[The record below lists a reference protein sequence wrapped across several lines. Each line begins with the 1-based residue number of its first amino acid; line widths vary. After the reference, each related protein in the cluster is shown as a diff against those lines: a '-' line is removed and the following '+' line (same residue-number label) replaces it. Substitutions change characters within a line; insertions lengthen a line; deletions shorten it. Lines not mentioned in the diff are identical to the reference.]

1 MCRIFW
7 RKASTFSRT
16 NYSMKKY
23 IALLFAAA
31 CLSAASPAEA
41 KTPYGKSFK
50 VQSVQTPE
58 QLTAKLEKQS
68 TISNVVVSGEIS
80 QVCQAEGCWMKLK
93 NTAGDDMLVK
103 FKNHSFLVPKDIAG
117 KKAVVNGTAMKKT
130 ISVEEQRHMAEDAG
144 KSSSEIE
151 AITTPKTE
159 VRIEA
164 TGIVV
169 D

>member
-1 MCRIFW
+1 
-7 RKASTFSRT
+7 
-16 NYSMKKY
+16 MKKY
-23 IALLFAAA
+23 IFLFVAAICIAAA
-31 CLSAASPAEA
+31 APADA
-41 KTPYGKSFK
+41 KKAYGKAFK
-50 VQSVQTPE
+50 IKAAQTPE

-68 TISNVVVSGEIS
+68 TIPGVVVKGEIA

-93 NTAGDDMLVK
+93 NGAGEDMMVK

-117 KKAVVNGTAMKKT
+117 KNAVVYGTAMKKT
-130 ISVEEQRHMAEDAG
+130 VSVDEQRHMAEDAG
-144 KSSSEIE
+144 KSSTEIE
-151 AITTPKTE
+151 AITTPKSE

>member
-1 MCRIFW
+1 
-7 RKASTFSRT
+7 
-16 NYSMKKY
+16 MKKY
-23 IALLFAAA
+23 IFLFATAVCLAA
-31 CLSAASPAEA
+31 TSSSVDA
-41 KTPYGKSFK
+41 KKAYGKTFK
-50 VQSVQTPE
+50 VQAVQTPE
-58 QLTAKLEKQS
+58 QLTTKLNTQP
-68 TISNVVVSGEIS
+68 TIQDVVVQGKIA

-93 NTAGDDMLVK
+93 NSAGEDMMVK

-117 KKAVVNGTAMKKT
+117 KNAIVYGTAMKKT

-144 KSSSEIE
+144 MNTTQIE
-151 AITTPKTE
+151 AITTPKSE